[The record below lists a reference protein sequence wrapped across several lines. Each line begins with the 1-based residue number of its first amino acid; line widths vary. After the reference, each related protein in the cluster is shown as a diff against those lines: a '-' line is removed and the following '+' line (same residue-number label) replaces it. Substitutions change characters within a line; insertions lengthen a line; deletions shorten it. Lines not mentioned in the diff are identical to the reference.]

1 MIEANP
7 RSPAAAAPRPTPPP
21 PVAVAWRSADI
32 LRAAALVI
40 GLYLLL
46 RLLWVAYPLLLLSFL
61 GLLFGLAVGS
71 GADFLERL
79 RIPRGIGATLIV
91 VTFLGALVGLGF
103 LVAPKIREQAGELR
117 IAVPE
122 AVDKVEGWMGRH
134 KDGFLGQML
143 PLDTGKP
150 TEQTPAPPA
159 ATPGTPP
166 GTPPEAT
173 PDTPPAQADSQ
184 PSGQLSKLP
193 DSLSGQ
199 LGAVT
204 RYLFSFL
211 SSTVSVIAGVI
222 LILFLSIY
230 IGASPDLYRRGL
242 LYLMPHRVR
251 PRAEQVLSA
260 IAMTLRRWLLTQLIA
275 MVVIGVVT
283 FIVLSLLKVRAALA
297 LAILAGL
304 FEFIPMLGPILS
316 GVPAVAMGFL
326 DTPQKALFVL
336 LAYVVIQFFE
346 NHLLIPMLM
355 KEGVDLPP
363 VLTLIGLALMGLI
376 FGFLGMLVAVPF
388 LAAVMVAVKLLYVE
402 DVVGEDVKTVLDA
415 E

>member
-1 MIEANP
+1 
-7 RSPAAAAPRPTPPP
+7 
-21 PVAVAWRSADI
+21 
-32 LRAAALVI
+32 
-40 GLYLLL
+40 
-46 RLLWVAYPLLLLSFL
+46 
-61 GLLFGLAVGS
+61 
-71 GADFLERL
+71 
-79 RIPRGIGATLIV
+79 
-91 VTFLGALVGLGF
+91 
-103 LVAPKIREQAGELR
+103 
-117 IAVPE
+117 
-122 AVDKVEGWMGRH
+122 MGRH
-134 KDGFLGQML
+134 KDGLLGQML

-150 TEQTPAPPA
+150 TEQTPAPAVSQPGA
-159 ATPGTPP
+159 PPKTTSDTP
-166 GTPPEAT
+166 
-173 PDTPPAQADSQ
+173 PDTPPAQASSQ
-184 PSGQLSKLP
+184 PSDKLAKLP

-230 IGASPDLYRRGL
+230 IGASPDLYRNGL
-242 LYLMPHRVR
+242 LHLVPQRAR
-251 PRAEQVLSA
+251 PRADQVLSA
-260 IAMTLRRWLLTQLIA
+260 IAMTLRRWLLSQLVA

-283 FIVLSLLKVRAALA
+283 FIVLSLLHVRAALA

-326 DTPQKALFVL
+326 DSPQKALFVVI
-336 LAYVVIQFFE
+336 AYVAIQFFE

-402 DVVGEDVKTVLDA
+402 DVVGDEMKTVLDT
-415 E
+415 

>member
-1 MIEANP
+1 MIEDNS
-7 RSPAAAAPRPTPPP
+7 RSSAAVTLRPSPTAPPT
-21 PVAVAWRSADI
+21 VAVAWRSADI
-32 LRAAALVI
+32 LRAAGIVL

-46 RLLWVAYPLLLLSFL
+46 RLLWVAYPLLFLSFL
-61 GLLFGLAVGS
+61 GILFGLAVGS
-71 GADFLERL
+71 GADYLEKL

-91 VTFLGALVGLGF
+91 ITFLGALVGLGF

-117 IAVPE
+117 NAVPQ
-122 AVDKVEGWMGRH
+122 ALDKVEGWMGRH
-134 KDGFLGQML
+134 KDGLLGQML

-150 TEQTPAPPA
+150 TEQTPAPA
-159 ATPGTPP
+159 ASEPGAPSK
-166 GTPPEAT
+166 AT
-173 PDTPPAQADSQ
+173 PDTPPAQESSQ
-184 PSGQLSKLP
+184 PSDQLSKLP

-230 IGASPDLYRRGL
+230 IGASPDLYRNGL
-242 LYLMPHRVR
+242 LHLVPRRAR
-251 PRAEQVLSA
+251 PRARQVLTA
-260 IAMTLRRWLLTQLIA
+260 ISMTLRRWLLSQLVA
-275 MVVIGVVT
+275 MAVIGVVT
-283 FIVLSLLKVRAALA
+283 FIVLSLLHVRAALA

-316 GVPAVAMGFL
+316 GVPAVAMGLL
-326 DTPQKALFVL
+326 DSPQKALFVVI
-336 LAYVVIQFFE
+336 AYVVIQFFE

-402 DVVGEDVKTVLDA
+402 DVMGDEVQTVLDT
-415 E
+415 

>member
-7 RSPAAAAPRPTPPP
+7 RPSPPP

-32 LRAAALVI
+32 LRTAALVL

-46 RLLWVAYPLLLLSFL
+46 RLLWVAYPLLFLSFL
-61 GLLFGLAVGS
+61 GMLFGLAVAR
-71 GADFLERL
+71 GADSLERL

-91 VTFLGALVGLGF
+91 LTFLGALVGLGF

-117 IAVPE
+117 NAVPE
-122 AVDKVEGWMGRH
+122 ALDKVEGWMGRH
-134 KDGFLGQML
+134 QDGLLGQML
-143 PLDTGKP
+143 PLDTAKP
-150 TEQTPAPPA
+150 TEQ
-159 ATPGTPP
+159 
-166 GTPPEAT
+166 T
-173 PDTPPAQADSQ
+173 PDTPPAQAESH
-184 PSGQLSKLP
+184 PSDKLSKLP

-230 IGASPDLYRRGL
+230 IGAAPDLYRNGL
-242 LYLMPHRVR
+242 LHLVPQRAR
-251 PRAEQVLSA
+251 PRAEQVLTA
-260 IAMTLRRWLLTQLIA
+260 ISMTLRRWLLTQLVA
-275 MVVIGVVT
+275 MLVIGVVT
-283 FIVLSLLKVRAALA
+283 FIVLSLLHVRAALA

-316 GVPAVAMGFL
+316 GVPAVAMGLL
-326 DTPQKALFVL
+326 DSPQKALFVL
-336 LAYVVIQFFE
+336 IAYVAIQFFE
-346 NHLLIPMLM
+346 NHLLIPLLM

-402 DVVGEDVKTVLDA
+402 DVMGDEVTTVLDT
-415 E
+415 